1 MRLKS
6 EKLALGLFSALI
18 VGAGQILKGETQKGL
33 KFMLTFY
40 FGLPLLL
47 YLTLSF
53 SGGLF
58 LIVFGIAVI
67 FLLLFWAYNIWDAA
81 K

>member
-1 MRLKS
+1 MKR
-6 EKLALGLFSALI
+6 ENIALALFSGLL
-18 VGAGQILKGETQKGL
+18 VGSGQILKGEVEKGL
-33 KFMLTFY
+33 KLMLTFY

-58 LIVFGIAVI
+58 LLVFGIVVI
-67 FLLLFWAYNIWDAA
+67 FCIIFWAYNIWDAA
-81 K
+81 R